1 MMNSSIEYKSII
13 MRCDNINH
21 TAYRELPSNTMIELY
36 KRGMENTWKDIQK
49 LAGEFSSKTDTEI
62 VHYFLERFGDKES
75 LLETQCFFLK
85 SQKNSQY
92 IGTCMAWESYKASH
106 KIPILHWLA
115 VADEFSSQGFAR
127 VLITQVLKIIE
138 KNYPNEPVYLHTQPS
153 SYAAI
158 KLYYDFGFRICKE
171 DTYGTA
177 VNECEEALEVLRN
190 VMRPEEFRKLSKHC
204 VI

>member
-21 TAYRELPSNTMIELY
+21 AAYRELPSNTMIELY

-92 IGTCMAWESYKASH
+92 IGTCMA
-106 KIPILHWLA
+106 
-115 VADEFSSQGFAR
+115 
-127 VLITQVLKIIE
+127 
-138 KNYPNEPVYLHTQPS
+138 
-153 SYAAI
+153 
-158 KLYYDFGFRICKE
+158 
-171 DTYGTA
+171 
-177 VNECEEALEVLRN
+177 
-190 VMRPEEFRKLSKHC
+190 
-204 VI
+204 